1 MIVQARGIVQIR
13 KDNSE
18 INETRPRGLICN
30 EAGGQQPLCFFRLE
44 FRNSFALE
52 SGVEKTNSLEIQEVH
67 MYINGGNRESKSI
80 G

>member
-30 EAGGQQPLCFFRLE
+30 EAGGQHSLYAFSDS
-44 FRNSFALE
+44 NSEIPFA
-52 SGVEKTNSLEIQEVH
+52 VEPGAFKTDSLENHEVH
-67 MYINGGNRESKSI
+67 ITEVEVIENQNP
-80 G
+80 